1 MNTTITIRTN
11 AKLKKDAKAI
21 AQELGF
27 SLSSVLNA
35 YLKKLVK
42 TKTVNFSLEE
52 KPSPYLIKLIKEAEK
67 DLKEGKTISFSNPS
81 EAEKYINDLAN

>member
-1 MNTTITIRTN
+1 MDTTITIRTD
-11 AKLKKDAKAI
+11 AKLKKDAKTV

-67 DLKEGKTISFSNPS
+67 DLKEGKTISFFSAN
-81 EAEKYINDLAN
+81 EAEEYIDSLAK